1 VNADDR
7 SIKLSASNE
16 ELVLLVIRVV
26 CLGLLGYWSLI
37 LIRPFLTI
45 IAWSIILAVALY
57 PIFDWL
63 ATKLYGQRALAAIA
77 ITVFTFFVMLGP
89 ATWLASTLTAPVACA
104 SLGWARSGRR

>member
-63 ATKLYGQRALAAIA
+63 ATKTLWPAGTGGDCNYCFHLFCNAGSSDVARPQ
-77 ITVFTFFVMLGP
+77 LG
-89 ATWLASTLTAPVACA
+89 
-104 SLGWARSGRR
+104 